1 MLGMHGELE
10 DCEKDDL
17 NVPAKYQGMI
27 MELIEFSRVMTDT
40 LSNIDR
46 AVDRFRKE
54 GHYTNKANMEE
65 VFESNLAQKLII
77 REKINGQTLTKVKTV
92 VFKMD

>member
-27 MELIEFSRVMTDT
+27 EELIEFSKVMTDT

-54 GHYTNKANMEE
+54 GHYTNKANM
-65 VFESNLAQKLII
+65 
-77 REKINGQTLTKVKTV
+77 
-92 VFKMD
+92 